1 MQEGRALIF
10 ENPEDF
16 IQVIE
21 QLQEAYNKQH
31 EEGVDYNI

>member
-1 MQEGRALIF
+1 MVNTVLIF

-21 QLQEAYNKQH
+21 ELQQAYNENQK
-31 EEGVDYNI
+31 E